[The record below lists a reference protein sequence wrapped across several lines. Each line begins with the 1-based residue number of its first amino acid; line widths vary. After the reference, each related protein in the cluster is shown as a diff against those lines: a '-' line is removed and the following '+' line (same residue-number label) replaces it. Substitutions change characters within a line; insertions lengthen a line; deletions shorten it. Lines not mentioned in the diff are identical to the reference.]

1 LGGVI
6 AFWFWPIWRDLS
18 NLERTVSNIKPNGSI
33 EQNNISQTSMFYPIA
48 KSLNNMGSQITQL
61 MQNQRE
67 LSDTVTHEFLTPL
80 TRLKFA
86 LAMNP
91 SVQSKLG

>member
-1 LGGVI
+1 
-6 AFWFWPIWRDLS
+6 
-18 NLERTVSNIKPNGSI
+18 
-33 EQNNISQTSMFYPIA
+33 MFYPIA